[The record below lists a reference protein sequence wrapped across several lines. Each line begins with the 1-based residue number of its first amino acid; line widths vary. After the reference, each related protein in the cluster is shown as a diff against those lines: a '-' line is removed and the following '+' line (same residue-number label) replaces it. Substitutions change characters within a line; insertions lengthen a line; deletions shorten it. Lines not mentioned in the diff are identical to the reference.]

1 MTWEGWTEKVH
12 HGSVDWKRHPE
23 DPYENC
29 FSPSVLWCV
38 SLLESSVLKKESYIY
53 LHIYIYKLYTENTS
67 KILYRCFMICIAH
80 TI

>member
-53 LHIYIYKLYTENTS
+53 LHIYIYINCIP
-67 KILYRCFMICIAH
+67 KIPRKYCIDVS
-80 TI
+80 